1 MDPHTNREEL
11 NAMPAKI
18 SSERNTLPEHSINSV
33 IITLENFHLA
43 EVSALLALPE
53 NYASAII
60 QKLILENPGIHE
72 EDAAARIAEKLRELL
87 GIEKDDSELVKGV
100 LTPAQAS
107 QYARICEG
115 LPLEY
120 PSRN

>member
-33 IITLENFHLA
+33 IVALENFHLA
-43 EVSALLALPE
+43 EVSALIALPE
-53 NYASAII
+53 SEASAII
-60 QKLILENPGIHE
+60 RKLILENPGIHE
-72 EDAAARIAEKLRELL
+72 EDSAARIAEKLRELL
-87 GIEKDDSELVKGV
+87 GIDKDESELVKGV
-100 LTPAQAS
+100 LSPAQAS

-115 LPLEY
+115 VPLEY
-120 PSRN
+120 SRRN